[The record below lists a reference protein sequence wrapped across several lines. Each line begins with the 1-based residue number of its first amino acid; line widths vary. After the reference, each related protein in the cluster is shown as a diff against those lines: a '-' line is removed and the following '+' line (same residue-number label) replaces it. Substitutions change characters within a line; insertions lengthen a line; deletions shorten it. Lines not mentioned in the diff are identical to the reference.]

1 MVGVELDKSF
11 DEDGWR
17 DMTTQPW
24 NKRYVEL
31 FCTTHCLPIGSMLW
45 LNLSRRQVA
54 GCIKCKPW
62 VSEQKVFRF
71 LLPLY
76 PRVKGQYPGPSTIG
90 PNGGMGRTHGDFAVW
105 LEIGALPLA
114 VLECDG
120 EQRK

>member
-1 MVGVELDKSF
+1 MFDVELEADFGEEEWITMAGRPHPKQYVRLRCTLH
-11 DEDGWR
+11 DE
-17 DMTTQPW
+17 
-24 NKRYVEL
+24 
-31 FCTTHCLPIGSMLW
+31 PIEGMLW
-45 LNLSRRQVA
+45 NNLLRRQVA
-54 GCIKCKPW
+54 RCIHCKPW

-76 PRVKGQYPGPSTIG
+76 ARVKGQYPGPSTIG